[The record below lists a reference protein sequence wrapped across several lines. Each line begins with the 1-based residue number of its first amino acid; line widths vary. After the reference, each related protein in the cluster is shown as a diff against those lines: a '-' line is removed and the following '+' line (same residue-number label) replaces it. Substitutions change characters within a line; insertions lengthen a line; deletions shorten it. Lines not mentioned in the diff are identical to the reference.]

1 MSKFS
6 VLARLR
12 KTKSSKVHPVQVVYR
27 HGGEVA
33 RFATGVVVA
42 EKHWD
47 AKGRKIK
54 AVAAHPHHAAD
65 NAAIAA
71 QIAEV
76 TDVARKLDAA
86 GAELSPE
93 AIKSQLAKLNA
104 PDAPETPEHDAP
116 EQVAKFWRAMLR
128 DKRYTQ
134 SSVATH
140 LQSLAHV
147 LAFDPLVT
155 WESITA
161 DWLRGFDRYADG
173 LDHKANQRAKTLKNL
188 KAAMRRAWDEGKHA
202 NDNFRKSFMRV
213 KFEVATDE
221 IALDADELKAIA
233 SAKMPTESLSNA
245 RDLFLIQTWTGCRY
259 SDLANLSAANVTT
272 DKDGTRFIAY
282 TSLKTGVDAVIPV
295 HPSIAH
301 LATPDP
307 ATWPRIIANPKLNK
321 YVKLVARAAGLDRAE
336 QVVTSSGRRTF
347 VTYMLD
353 AGVPPEL
360 VRGMTGHKTEKAFA
374 GYSRYGAKDKAR
386 KTAKLAA
393 FAK

>member
-12 KTKSSKVHPVQVVYR
+12 KSTGTGALPVQVVYR
-27 HGGEVA
+27 HAGEVA

-71 QIAEV
+71 QIAQITEI
-76 TDVARKLDAA
+76 ARKLDATT
-86 GAELSPE
+86 GDLSPE
-93 AIKSQLAKLNA
+93 AIKNQLDRQANPDAEIAPEHTDRDQLASYW
-104 PDAPETPEHDAP
+104 
-116 EQVAKFWRAMLR
+116 VRMLR
-128 DKRYTQ
+128 DGKYTT

-140 LQSLAHV
+140 MQTRDHV
-147 LAFDPLVT
+147 LAYDPEVT
-155 WESITA
+155 FERIDA
-161 DWLRGFDRYADG
+161 DWLAGFERYADK
-173 LDHKANQRAKTLKNL
+173 LDHGHNQRAKSKKNL
-188 KAAMRRAWDEGKHA
+188 KAVMRHAWDADKHG
-202 NDNFRKSFMRV
+202 NTNFRKPYFRV
-213 KFEVATDE
+213 KFEIAAGE
-221 IALDADELKAIA
+221 IALTSDELLAIA

-272 DKDGTRFIAY
+272 DKDGTRYIAY

-301 LATPDP
+301 LATPD
-307 ATWPRIIANPKLNK
+307 ASTWPRVIANPKLNK
-321 YVKLVARAAGLDRAE
+321 YVKQVAASAGLDRAE

-386 KTAKLAA
+386 KTAKLDV
-393 FAK
+393 FN